1 MSEVT
6 VEGLEA
12 QLEELAEI
20 VTALTD
26 KQDQRI
32 EGLEQALTELRDG
45 IGGLTSRRASGPGEE
60 PHPRPWTARATPQQ
74 WSELADWVDWL
85 HAHYQPQGEYR
96 IPPCWPDHAGAAEEL
111 AGLQASWKA
120 AMLAAEQSHDNGDQ
134 ALYWHDRYLWDTLIR
149 ANRVIPNACR
159 NTGHTSPRELPPTDR
174 TGLPQVNGQPGAAPA
189 TW

>member
-45 IGGLTSRRASGPGEE
+45 IGALAARGASDPGEE
-60 PHPRPWTARATPQQ
+60 THFRPWTARATPQQ
-74 WSELADWVDWL
+74 WSDLADWVDWL

-96 IPPCWPDHAGAAEEL
+96 LPPCWPYHPGAAEEL

-149 ANRVIPNACR
+149 ANRVIPNSCR

-174 TGLPQVNGQPGAAPA
+174 TGLPQMNGQPGAAPA